1 MNVFRNAPLSRG
13 MGHVG
18 MAWTIM
24 PMKDA
29 AGTLP

>member
-1 MNVFRNAPLSRG
+1 MNVCRNAPLSRE

-18 MAWTIM
+18 MAWTFM
-24 PMKDA
+24 PTKDA